1 MPREHGLTYARQAL
15 ERGAAI
21 VLYEPDSGSGEPPQP
36 SLAVP
41 NLKARLGELARAFYA
56 AAASRTIVGV
66 TGTNGKTTVAYLL
79 AQVLS
84 QPRAPCALRRHAW
97 VTACRRRSRRTG

>member
-1 MPREHGLTYARQAL
+1 MRTLAAAL
-15 ERGAAI
+15 DRGAAV
-21 VLYEPDSGSGEPPQP
+21 VLYEPDVRRSGEPPQP

-41 NLKARLGELARAFYA
+41 SLKARLGELARAFYA
-56 AAASRTIVGV
+56 AAEPTIVGV

-84 QPRAPCALRRHAW
+84 RPRAPCAYVGTLGLRRAAGDHGA
-97 VTACRRRSRRTG
+97 RH